1 MKLTD
6 FIGQI
11 VIEPTT
17 KKRYMLYEITAPCIV
32 VVTEKPDARGYHT
45 RYSWKTINGDP
56 ISNGILLFENA
67 TLTEPFKVAYNED
80 CHGNDAYWEEYGYW
94 MRRD

>member
-6 FIGQI
+6 FIGKI
-11 VIEPTT
+11 VIEPKT
-17 KKRYMLYEITAPCIV
+17 KRRYMLYEITAPCIK
-32 VVTEKPDARGYHT
+32 VVTEKPDAQGYHA

-56 ISNGILLFENA
+56 ISNGVLVFENP
-67 TLTEPFKVAYNED
+67 TLVEPFKVAYKEHCCSRD
-80 CHGNDAYWEEYGYW
+80 GYWEEYGYW